1 MSDETGWVNR
11 VPDPNEKTHRTVRI
25 WATME
30 TELYLNI
37 NVPINIDDDEV
48 YEFVCNGNIDGEDMV
63 ADTDPF
69 AGGWTWND
77 VNSVDTFD
85 PTATDYS
92 IEVLES

>member
-1 MSDETGWVNR
+1 MSEETGWVNR
-11 VPDPNEKTHRTVRI
+11 VPDPTADTHRTVRI

-30 TELYLNI
+30 TELYLDI

-48 YEFVCNGNIDGEDMV
+48 YHFVLEGGINGEDMV
-63 ADTDPF
+63 ADNDPA
-69 AGGWTWND
+69 AGSWTWND
-77 VNSVDTFD
+77 VDSGNKFD

>member
-1 MSDETGWVNR
+1 MSDETSWVNR
-11 VPDPNEKTHRTVRI
+11 VPDPNKKTHRTVRI

-30 TELYLNI
+30 TELYLDI

-48 YEFVCNGNIDGEDMV
+48 YNFVLEGGISGEDMV
-63 ADTDPF
+63 ANPDPLS
-69 AGGWTWND
+69 GSWIWNE
-77 VNSVDTFD
+77 VMSVDKFD